1 MEKSL
6 TLYELTE
13 SMSRLH
19 DLVDEDEGLT
29 EYLDNVALQ
38 LNEKVDNII
47 KFQRNIELTV
57 NSIDN
62 EITRLKVLK
71 ERFQSKQDRL
81 LDYVK
86 YSMEKHDIEKINT
99 GLFVLSLRKSTAVI
113 IEDES
118 LIPAEFI
125 NVKTTTSIDKMSIAK
140 RLKIDTVPGAK
151 LETRKNLQIK

>member
-1 MEKSL
+1 M
-6 TLYELTE
+6 
-13 SMSRLH
+13 
-19 DLVDEDEGLT
+19 
-29 EYLDNVALQ
+29 
-38 LNEKVDNII
+38 
-47 KFQRNIELTV
+47 
-57 NSIDN
+57 
-62 EITRLKVLK
+62 K

>member
-81 LDYVK
+81 LD
-86 YSMEKHDIEKINT
+86 
-99 GLFVLSLRKSTAVI
+99 LSLI
-113 IEDES
+113 HI
-118 LIPAEFI
+118 
-125 NVKTTTSIDKMSIAK
+125 
-140 RLKIDTVPGAK
+140 
-151 LETRKNLQIK
+151 